1 MTGNA
6 TTATTAT
13 SLASARN
20 FEITGDVVAS
30 AISFDGTGNVSLAAT
45 IQPNSVEL
53 GTDTTGD
60 YVESVSGTANVIEVT
75 GGTGEGS
82 TPTIGFVANPTI
94 GGNVNIGQD
103 LTVTRDLQ
111 VTRNLNVDGTV
122 TIGGTSATI
131 FAETLKISDPDIVL
145 GFRTDANGND
155 VSTDSTASH
164 GGVALAS
171 TEGVSLVS
179 LVGAG
184 ETLPATYKKIMW
196 FKTSSFAGLSTDAW
210 LSNYAFGVGT
220 TSMSAGTKFAVGNI
234 EANFDDFTS
243 VRNINS
249 SGVGTFTTLDIGT
262 GGIDVDGHTELD
274 DLNVSGASTFT
285 GAIDANGDLDVD
297 GHTELDNVNIS
308 GVTTAS
314 NTTIG
319 FGNTEFIVDGDARIT
334 GVITANRIY
343 SEVFGEF
350 T

>member
-1 MTGNA
+1 
-6 TTATTAT
+6 
-13 SLASARN
+13 
-20 FEITGDVVAS
+20 
-30 AISFDGTGNVSLAAT
+30 
-45 IQPNSVEL
+45 
-53 GTDTTGD
+53 
-60 YVESVSGTANVIEVT
+60 
-75 GGTGEGS
+75 
-82 TPTIGFVANPTI
+82 
-94 GGNVNIGQD
+94 
-103 LTVTRDLQ
+103 
-111 VTRNLNVDGTV
+111 
-122 TIGGTSATI
+122 
-131 FAETLKISDPDIVL
+131 
-145 GFRTDANGND
+145 
-155 VSTDSTASH
+155 
-164 GGVALAS
+164 
-171 TEGVSLVS
+171 
-179 LVGAG
+179 
-184 ETLPATYKKIMW
+184 MW

-350 T
+350 TGSSVVSNSLVGAALSISGISTLGTVQISSGIVTATSGVVTYYGDGSNLVDLTGASAGTYGDADSTAVIQVDSDGRITGITTVVIERIWSNCQSS

>member
-6 TTATTAT
+6 GTATALETART
-13 SLASARN
+13 
-20 FEITGDVVAS
+20 FEVTGDVVAS

-60 YVESVSGTANVIEVT
+60 YVQTVSGTANEIVVT

-111 VTRNLNVDGTV
+111 VTR
-122 TIGGTSATI
+122 
-131 FAETLKISDPDIVL
+131 
-145 GFRTDANGND
+145 
-155 VSTDSTASH
+155 
-164 GGVALAS
+164 
-171 TEGVSLVS
+171 
-179 LVGAG
+179 
-184 ETLPATYKKIMW
+184 
-196 FKTSSFAGLSTDAW
+196 
-210 LSNYAFGVGT
+210 
-220 TSMSAGTKFAVGNI
+220 
-234 EANFDDFTS
+234 
-243 VRNINS
+243 
-249 SGVGTFTTLDIGT
+249 
-262 GGIDVDGHTELD
+262 
-274 DLNVSGASTFT
+274 
-285 GAIDANGDLDVD
+285 
-297 GHTELDNVNIS
+297 NVNIS

-350 T
+350 TGSSVVSNNLVGAALSISGISTLGTVQISSGIVTATSGVVTYYGDGSNLVDLTGASAGTYGDADSTAVIQVDSDGRITGITTVVIRRIWSNCQSS